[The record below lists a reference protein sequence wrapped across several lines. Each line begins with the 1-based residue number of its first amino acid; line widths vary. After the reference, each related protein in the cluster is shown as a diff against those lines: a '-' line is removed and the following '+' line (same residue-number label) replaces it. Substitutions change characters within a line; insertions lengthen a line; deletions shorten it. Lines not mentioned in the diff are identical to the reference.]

1 MKSFLWM
8 GLAALPAVLLLG
20 CGPARPPD
28 LGKPVGR
35 RVQALNDPDAKV
47 RKDAVL
53 KLGNVGPG
61 DAAVLGALL
70 GALKDRDAG
79 VRREAI
85 LALMKCGP
93 AAREAIPAL
102 TEVQRHD
109 RDAQV
114 RAYAAKAL
122 DRLRAPADPAR

>member
-1 MKSFLWM
+1 MKSFLRM
-8 GLAALPAVLLLG
+8 GLAALPAVFLLG
-20 CGPARPPD
+20 CGKAQPPD
-28 LGKPVGR
+28 LGKQVER
-35 RVQALNDPDAKV
+35 WVQALNDPDAKV
-47 RKDAVL
+47 RKNAIL

-61 DAAVLGALL
+61 DAAVFPALV

-93 AAREAIPAL
+93 GAKEAIPAL
-102 TEVQRHD
+102 AEVQQHD

-114 RAYAAKAL
+114 RTYAAKAL